1 MILNK
6 QNDFILNF
14 PAGKL
19 RNIPDQW
26 NKWIITAT
34 SEKDKK
40 ALEGIMISDKGGDMT
55 VCLKRR
61 DFLKGSAGL
70 FVSIGSN
77 AFFFTGNANAR
88 KVNENIQEGKRMK
101 LPKPKTNGEVSL
113 ETAIKRRRTVRSF
126 ASRPLSME
134 QCSQLFWAAQGIT
147 ENNGFKR
154 AAPSGGALYP
164 MDIYAVVG
172 ENCVNGM
179 KSGAYHYDPKGH
191 AVSLISAGD
200 LRNKV
205 AGAALSQ
212 VWMATAPLN
221 ILITAEYYR
230 ITGKYGKRGVRYAII
245 EAGHIGQNILLQS
258 EAMGLGAGI
267 VGAFKDEKIRQVVNI
282 LPNHEPLLILP
293 VGYKTERF

>member
-1 MILNK
+1 
-6 QNDFILNF
+6 
-14 PAGKL
+14 
-19 RNIPDQW
+19 
-26 NKWIITAT
+26 
-34 SEKDKK
+34 
-40 ALEGIMISDKGGDMT
+40 MT
-55 VCLKRR
+55 VCLRRR

-70 FVSIGSN
+70 FVSVVSN
-77 AFFFTGNANAR
+77 AFFFTGNAKAR
-88 KVNENIQEGKRMK
+88 KVNENIQEGKHMK
-101 LPKPKTNGEVSL
+101 LAKPKTHGEVSL
-113 ETAIKRRRTVRSF
+113 ETAIKRRRTARSF
-126 ASRPLSME
+126 ASRPLSLE

-147 ENNGFKR
+147 ENNGLKR

-172 ENCVNGM
+172 ENCVNGL

-191 AVSLISAGD
+191 AVSLIHEGD

-205 AGAALSQ
+205 AEAALSQ
-212 VWMATAPLN
+212 IWMATAPLN

-282 LPNHEPLLILP
+282 LSNHEPLLILP
-293 VGYKTERF
+293 VGYKTEGL